1 MTDSL
6 DGRVVALIGAGT
18 DGDRAFVVAC
28 AEAGANIA
36 LGTIDKSQAQEF
48 AMNSIANEIW
58 SIGREHFVRVMDHAD
73 PTAVVAFADE
83 IWDRLGRCDLAV
95 LTHDV
100 LSVAPLEE
108 LSPDEWEATIQL
120 NLTAPFLAAQ
130 AIGRLMEREG
140 FGRLLLLIPTD
151 DSGDAAYRAAR
162 AGLRVAAEVMDAAL
176 RPRGV
181 SVETGIAL
189 PMGIAT
195 LESMPPR
202 R

>member
-6 DGRVVALIGAGT
+6 AGRVVALIGAGT

-100 LSVAPLEE
+100 PSFAPIEE
-108 LSPDEWEATIQL
+108 LSPDEWSATIQL

-140 FGRLLLLIPTD
+140 AGHILILIPD
-151 DSGDAAYRAAR
+151 DVSGDAAYRAAR
-162 AGLRVAAEVMDAAL
+162 AGLRVAANVLDAAL
-176 RPRGV
+176 RPRRV
-181 SVETGIAL
+181 SVETCPAL
-189 PMGIAT
+189 PEGHEAIAVV
-195 LESMPPR
+195 PK
-202 R
+202 